1 MILVAGGPVL
11 LDSCRKN
18 QFVPPPTPINFIVPP
33 GFPPPT
39 YAFQSNP
46 LTEEGFLLGRK
57 LFYDGRL
64 SIDGNFPC
72 SSCHQPVAAFTTFE
86 HDRSHGYNHSHTL
99 RNAPGL
105 FNLAWYPY
113 FNQDGSSQ
121 SLAQIYANHIT
132 NPGEMAESIG
142 HVLDKL
148 KGDTAYKRMFRR
160 AFGSEEVSQD
170 RIFRAL
176 TQFLISMVS
185 TRSKYDQVLQGQA
198 SFTAQE
204 QNGYAVFRA
213 KCTGC
218 HTEPLFTDFSFRNI
232 GLPIDAGLKDYG
244 RMRVTGNREDSLK
257 FRVPILRN
265 NAFTAYYA
273 HDGRFSLPR
282 HMIQHYRNG
291 VVQSPTLDPV
301 LVNGI
306 TLSDPEEND
315 LVSFLR
321 TLSDSAFLNNPRFKE

>member
-1 MILVAGGPVL
+1 
-11 LDSCRKN
+11 
-18 QFVPPPTPINFIVPP
+18 
-33 GFPPPT
+33 
-39 YAFQSNP
+39 
-46 LTEEGFLLGRK
+46 
-57 LFYDGRL
+57 
-64 SIDGNFPC
+64 
-72 SSCHQPVAAFTTFE
+72 
-86 HDRSHGYNHSHTL
+86 
-99 RNAPGL
+99 
-105 FNLAWYPY
+105 
-113 FNQDGSSQ
+113 
-121 SLAQIYANHIT
+121 
-132 NPGEMAESIG
+132 MA
-142 HVLDKL
+142 HVMDKL
-148 KGDTAYKRMFRR
+148 KTDTAYKRMFRR

-170 RIFRAL
+170 RILRAL

-185 TRSKYDQVLQGQA
+185 ARSKYDQVLQGQA

-257 FRVPILRN
+257 FRVPSLRN